1 MCSCVTVCVRTDIH
15 MCMCVYV
22 YSVLLVRCVYVQ
34 LVKVKKLTIEILMAV
49 TDSEMSAVAEEVM
62 REMRTP
68 RTSRWDVKA
77 EPTQQTRSE
86 QGNAQRRRK
95 TPEGPNKILCKS
107 IQPMLFEFVHTRL
120 PNA

>member
-1 MCSCVTVCVRTDIH
+1 MTVCVRTDIH

-107 IQPMLFEFVHTRL
+107 IQPMLLEFVHTRL

>member
-1 MCSCVTVCVRTDIH
+1 
-15 MCMCVYV
+15 MCMRVCV
-22 YSVLLVRCVYVQ
+22 YSVLLVCCMYAQ
-34 LVKVKKLTIEILMAV
+34 LLKVKKLTIEILMAV

-77 EPTQQTRSE
+77 EPAQQSRSE
-86 QGNAQRRRK
+86 QGNAQRSRK
-95 TPEGPNKILCKS
+95 PPEGPSKILCKS
-107 IQPMLFEFVHTRL
+107 IQHMLFGFVHPGL